1 MSSFMLFS
9 WQRRALKIISRRS
22 ISIWFQRVQ
31 GPPLFGPN
39 LRNRIFKK
47 SVKLDQV
54 NSENLLFEFWSLFFL
69 LSSVKEIKD
78 CNNCGKYSIVHS
90 KDRPLCKWP
99 FVKER
104 RNKFC
109 EEQLSRGTIVTWNN
123 CPECVARDIEGH
135 WYMMVLGQYRVV
147 LAGIWWYW
155 VSMGQYWLLLGDI
168 GSV

>member
-1 MSSFMLFS
+1 MIYDHIKVTASTTAMWPSMNCRDTF
-9 WQRRALKIISRRS
+9 
-22 ISIWFQRVQ
+22 
-31 GPPLFGPN
+31 
-39 LRNRIFKK
+39 
-47 SVKLDQV
+47 VKLLPSSQLSLLACNYRQKLDKV
-54 NSENLLFEFWSLFFL
+54 NSANLLFEFWSLFFL

>member
-1 MSSFMLFS
+1 MHTSYLSFFLHRQNFWRIKFTPKKCANYDRIHS
-9 WQRRALKIISRRS
+9 KLPI
-22 ISIWFQRVQ
+22 FRV
-31 GPPLFGPN
+31 
-39 LRNRIFKK
+39 K
-47 SVKLDQV
+47 SVKIYTGQKNLHWRRQRQLSGMQV
-54 NSENLLFEFWSLFFL
+54 NSANLLFEFWSLFFL

-135 WYMMVLGQYRVV
+135 WYMMVLG
-147 LAGIWWYW
+147 
-155 VSMGQYWLLLGDI
+155 
-168 GSV
+168 

>member
-1 MSSFMLFS
+1 MEDEPSNRGYPVGHVERKCVRCLENDISF
-9 WQRRALKIISRRS
+9 II
-22 ISIWFQRVQ
+22 
-31 GPPLFGPN
+31 
-39 LRNRIFKK
+39 
-47 SVKLDQV
+47 LDKV
-54 NSENLLFEFWSLFFL
+54 NSANLLFEFWSLFFL